1 MKITAT
7 IIIALIVLGG
17 CTSPSK
23 TSNNS
28 QTSQES
34 RMTGNT
40 SVSRISVQASDVEV
54 YAATGGPNSS
64 KTVVVGPVMFSPG
77 SSVSTR
83 ADFPISVVYALR
95 DNERTQRIKNEG
107 AVVYVEAVPFLRT
120 QLRFPDGRTD
130 IQELG
135 VNIEDYRY
143 GCARTSRMVALAPA
157 NNYRYEYVVE
167 QEIFIRTSN
176 TAGYPDREITEISPG
191 GRVYQASLNRISPSQ
206 KTCYVTR
213 TRSYFGR

>member
-1 MKITAT
+1 MKITAP
-7 IIIALIVLGG
+7 IIVGLIVLGG
-17 CTSPSK
+17 CTSPSN
-23 TSNNS
+23 TSSNS

-34 RMTGNT
+34 RATSNT
-40 SVSRISVQASDVEV
+40 SVSRPSVQASDVEV
-54 YAATGGPNSS
+54 YAATGGPTSS
-64 KTVVVGPVMFSPG
+64 KTVVVAPVTFSPG
-77 SSVSTR
+77 SSVSTA

-95 DNERTQRIKNEG
+95 ENERTQRIRNEG

-130 IQELG
+130 TQELG

-176 TAGYPDREITEISPG
+176 NPGYPDRDITAINPG
-191 GRVYQASLNRISPSQ
+191 GRVYQASLNRISPSR

-213 TRSYFGR
+213 TRSYFGK